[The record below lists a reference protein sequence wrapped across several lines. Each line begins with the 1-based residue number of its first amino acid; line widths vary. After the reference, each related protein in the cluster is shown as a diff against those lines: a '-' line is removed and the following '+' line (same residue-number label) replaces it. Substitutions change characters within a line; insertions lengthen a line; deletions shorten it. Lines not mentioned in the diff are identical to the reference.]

1 MRKRFNYQKLMV
13 LAELV
18 LIAPFVWCLG
28 WFLYDLGEL
37 WLYWSNRYFQNGLV
51 ILIIAC
57 YLIAFLFL
65 RGRNHNSVKLDDE
78 MLGDL
83 RKLAKR
89 KRDELIQGFN
99 ERMKVLEERLDAL
112 EAFKKVE
119 EKQTEPDLKGKFE
132 SLTRRVNVLEEQAKL
147 SESEKITVKKEKKR
161 KEELTNGTS

>member
-1 MRKRFNYQKLMV
+1 MRKRFNYQKLRV
-13 LAELV
+13 VAELV

-65 RGRNHNSVKLDDE
+65 RGRNHNSMKLDDE

-83 RKLAKR
+83 KKVAKR

-119 EKQTEPDLKGKFE
+119 AKQTEPDWKGNFE
-132 SLTRRVNVLEEQAKL
+132 VLTRRVDVLEEQGKL
-147 SESEKITVKKEKKR
+147 SESEKATVKKEKER
-161 KEELTNGTS
+161 KEELPNGTS